1 MSLDNI
7 KSLKENLKQNVI
19 HIKNFSEVDGLLYY
33 FSNNSYVVFD
43 SISLKN
49 YFINNTERCVI
60 NCNSSYDKFFKHWG
74 ISLEKMPDYMIGLRK
89 VSAKFGASFKA
100 AQVDD
105 HVDAL
110 G

>member
-1 MSLDNI
+1 MMLDNI

-33 FSNNSYVVFD
+33 FSNNSYVIFD

-60 NCNSSYDKFFKHWG
+60 NCNSSYDKFIDEMEKYYSEETIFNNINFCNDVDILNIVDKTNNLR
-74 ISLEKMPDYMIGLRK
+74 LE
-89 VSAKFGASFKA
+89 
-100 AQVDD
+100 
-105 HVDAL
+105 
-110 G
+110 

>member
-1 MSLDNI
+1 MLDNI

-60 NCNSSYDKFFKHWG
+60 NCNSSYDKFIDEMEKYYTEETIFNNINFCNDIDILNIVDKTNNLR
-74 ISLEKMPDYMIGLRK
+74 LE
-89 VSAKFGASFKA
+89 
-100 AQVDD
+100 
-105 HVDAL
+105 
-110 G
+110 

>member
-1 MSLDNI
+1 MLDNI

-60 NCNSSYDKFFKHWG
+60 NCNSSYDKFIDEMEKYYSEETIFNNINFCNDIDILNIVDKTNNLR
-74 ISLEKMPDYMIGLRK
+74 LE
-89 VSAKFGASFKA
+89 
-100 AQVDD
+100 
-105 HVDAL
+105 
-110 G
+110 

>member
-1 MSLDNI
+1 MLDNI
-7 KSLKENLKQNVI
+7 KSLKDNLKQNVI

-60 NCNSSYDKFFKHWG
+60 NCNSSYDKFIDEMEKYYTEETIFNNINFCNDVDILNIVDKTNNLR
-74 ISLEKMPDYMIGLRK
+74 LE
-89 VSAKFGASFKA
+89 
-100 AQVDD
+100 
-105 HVDAL
+105 
-110 G
+110 

>member
-1 MSLDNI
+1 MLDNI
-7 KSLKENLKQNVI
+7 KALKENLKQNVI

-60 NCNSSYDKFFKHWG
+60 NCNSSYDKFIDEMEKYYTEETIFNNINFCNDIDILNIVDKTNNL
-74 ISLEKMPDYMIGLRK
+74 ILE
-89 VSAKFGASFKA
+89 
-100 AQVDD
+100 
-105 HVDAL
+105 
-110 G
+110 

>member
-1 MSLDNI
+1 MLDNI

-19 HIKNFSEVDGLLYY
+19 HIKNFSDVDGLLYY

-60 NCNSSYDKFFKHWG
+60 NCNSSYDKFIDEMEKYYTEETIFNNINFCNDLDILNIVDKTNNLR
-74 ISLEKMPDYMIGLRK
+74 LE
-89 VSAKFGASFKA
+89 
-100 AQVDD
+100 
-105 HVDAL
+105 
-110 G
+110 

>member
-1 MSLDNI
+1 MLDNI
-7 KSLKENLKQNVI
+7 KSLKEDLKQNVI

-60 NCNSSYDKFFKHWG
+60 NCNSSYDKFIDEMEKYYTEETIFNNINFCNDVDIFNIVDKTNNLR
-74 ISLEKMPDYMIGLRK
+74 LE
-89 VSAKFGASFKA
+89 
-100 AQVDD
+100 
-105 HVDAL
+105 
-110 G
+110 

>member
-1 MSLDNI
+1 MLDNI

-19 HIKNFSEVDGLLYY
+19 HIKNFSDVDGLLYY

-60 NCNSSYDKFFKHWG
+60 NCNSSYDKFIDEMEKYYTEETVFNNINFCNDVDILNIVDKTNNLR
-74 ISLEKMPDYMIGLRK
+74 LE
-89 VSAKFGASFKA
+89 
-100 AQVDD
+100 
-105 HVDAL
+105 
-110 G
+110 